1 MPHSKKGV
9 YRAPGLHV
17 LLTKDMGLGVFAG
30 KRIRK
35 GTIIERCPVLPLTRS
50 EERKVQSISL
60 RDYIFAWGK
69 RPCLSCIV
77 LGWGS
82 LYNHSDVPN
91 ATYYQM
97 MKRHQIKFVAL
108 RDIKK
113 GEQIF
118 IDYEW
123 DAEEYPL
130 CGIKPGLNTKHE
142 KRNPTIR
149 STK

>member
-1 MPHSKKGV
+1 MPHRKKNV
-9 YRAPGLHV
+9 FRAPGLHV

-82 LYNHSDVPN
+82 LYNHSDAPN

-97 MKRHQIKFVAL
+97 MKSNQIKFVAL

-113 GEQIF
+113 GEQIL

-130 CGIKPGLNTKHE
+130 CGIQ
-142 KRNPTIR
+142 PTNNGQKKAANR
-149 STK
+149 RRRK